1 MFSLSGTRFTLLKLL
16 EISYGTT
23 RSALTRHTSCGCRRS
38 KHTQSPQSRSTNP
51 TLVHD
56 SLISLFTDPN
66 AAPSVTK
73 AKQSLLKYHSLL
85 SYSNIF
91 HSSLWGIIPDPSVHP
106 TRAGALGIFA
116 RQLLTTVLHPRFILF
131 LPTFVLHAP
140 AYATGLLADRLFRT
154 RDWEE
159 TRAQFK
165 AIFGGVAASAA
176 YAGVTASIVRRLVE
190 GSPGVLGCVKAPRF
204 TLPAFR
210 ALWTAGRWFFAGD
223 IGILSGKARAALG
236 VFGVFYA
243 TSFLLSRWHNY
254 WVGCMYS
261 NICHRFDTSL
271 IHFPCSELQA
281 VSRKIS
287 LCVRGG

>member
-1 MFSLSGTRFTLLKLL
+1 MLSKLR
-16 EISYGTT
+16 ETSYGTT
-23 RSALTRHTSCGCRRS
+23 RSVSTRHISCGCRRS
-38 KHTQSPQSRSTNP
+38 KHPQSPQLRSTNSNIA
-51 TLVHD
+51 HY

-73 AKQSLLKYHSLL
+73 AKQSLLRYHSLL
-85 SYSNIF
+85 SYSNIS

-140 AYATGLLADRLFRT
+140 AYAIGLLADSLFRT

-176 YAGVTASIVRRLVE
+176 YTSVTAFIVRRLVE
-190 GSPGVLGCVKAPRF
+190 GSPGVLGCMKAPKF
-204 TLPAFR
+204 TQPAFR
-210 ALWTAGRWFFAGD
+210 ALWTAGRWFFAGG

-236 VFGVFYA
+236 VLSVFYA

-254 WVGCMYS
+254 WVGCTYI
-261 NICHRFDTSL
+261 NLLAYI
-271 IHFPCSELQA
+271 
-281 VSRKIS
+281 
-287 LCVRGG
+287 